1 MSAPA
6 AVRARTAVLAAL
18 VALALAGCGPSFEA
32 PSLAAAVGP
41 VFGNLYVRAQLEQGR
56 TGVTRESLQVTAV
69 CNRGGQNTP
78 NRGPGADW
86 ACMVGFND
94 GDGPFQQVLYETT
107 LKPDGCFVADA
118 PPAVV
123 GDATFTDATGKR
135 RVNPLYVLDGCL

>member
-1 MSAPA
+1 M
-6 AVRARTAVLAAL
+6 RARRAVLAGL
-18 VALALAGCGPSFEA
+18 VVGLLSGCGPSFEA

-56 TGVTRESLQVTAV
+56 TGVTRESLQVTTV
-69 CNRGGQNTP
+69 CARGGQHTA
-78 NRGPGADW
+78 NRGPGPDW
-86 ACMVGFND
+86 ACMVGFHD
-94 GDGPFQQVLYETT
+94 GTGPYQQVLYETT

-123 GDATFTDATGKR
+123 GDASFVDAAGQR

>member
-1 MSAPA
+1 M
-6 AVRARTAVLAAL
+6 RTRTAVLAAVV
-18 VALALAGCGPSFEA
+18 VAVLSGCGPSFEA

-41 VFGNLYVRAQLEQGR
+41 VFANLYVRAQVEQGR
-56 TGVTRESLQVTAV
+56 TGVTPESLHVTTV
-69 CNRGGQNTP
+69 CSRGGHNTP

-123 GDATFTDATGKR
+123 GDASFVDVTGRR

>member
-1 MSAPA
+1 M
-6 AVRARTAVLAAL
+6 RTRNAVLAAL
-18 VALALAGCGPSFEA
+18 VVGALSGCGPSFEA

-41 VFGNLYVRAQLEQGR
+41 VFANLYVRAQVEQGR
-56 TGVTRESLQVTAV
+56 TGVTPESLHVTTV
-69 CNRGGQNTP
+69 CTRGGHNTP

-123 GDATFTDATGKR
+123 GDAHFVDATGTR
-135 RVNPLYVLDGCL
+135 RVNPLYVLNGCL